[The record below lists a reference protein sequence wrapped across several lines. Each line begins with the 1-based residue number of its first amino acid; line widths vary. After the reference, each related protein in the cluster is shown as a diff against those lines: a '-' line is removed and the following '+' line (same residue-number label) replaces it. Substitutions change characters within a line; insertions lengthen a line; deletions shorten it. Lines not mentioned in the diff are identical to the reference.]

1 MDWNWTRGG
10 HLEGAR
16 AAPFDAVRGDML
28 YTSHMCYKNNTTG
41 TFDNRNTARPTSRA
55 RRPLFSALGI
65 LAAVIAV
72 ISFIPR
78 GSLAAPSPVSL
89 QGGGTFSGTLVDAVG
104 RILPDRPLT
113 LTNVQTGARH
123 QTQSDGSGRFAFAA
137 LDGGDYTLDATVPG
151 FGGSYR
157 LSLASGQ
164 QLQRDVALQ
173 VGAVH
178 ETVAIQASGDRLP
191 PRPRSAAPS
200 TLTDAGSCGQSFV
213 GGCIDPPTK
222 MIDVK
227 PRYPMSRLDASAL
240 VTLEGRIGTDGFVSA
255 LRAIGPVDAD
265 FANAAIDAVG
275 QWQFTPT
282 RLDGVPVETVIE
294 ITVRFDGQ

>member
-1 MDWNWTRGG
+1 
-10 HLEGAR
+10 
-16 AAPFDAVRGDML
+16 
-28 YTSHMCYKNNTTG
+28 MCYKNNTLAFG
-41 TFDNRNTARPTSRA
+41 FLVAVVAFVPGA
-55 RRPLFSALGI
+55 G
-65 LAAVIAV
+65 LAAA
-72 ISFIPR
+72 
-78 GSLAAPSPVSL
+78 SPDFA
-89 QGGGTFSGTLVDAVG
+89 QGGGAFSGTLVDAVG

-123 QTQSDGSGRFAFAA
+123 QTRSDGSGRFAFAA
-137 LDGGDYTLDATVPG
+137 LDSGDYTLEAAVPG
-151 FGGSYR
+151 FSGSYR

-178 ETVAIQASGDRLP
+178 ETLAIQASDDRLP
-191 PRPRSAAPS
+191 PRSRTAVPS
-200 TLTDAGSCGQSFV
+200 TLEDAGSCGQSLV

-222 MIDVK
+222 IKDVK
-227 PRYPMSRLDASAL
+227 PRYPMSRLGSSTV

-255 LRAIGPVDAD
+255 IRVLGPVDAD

-275 QWQFTPT
+275 QWQFTST

-294 ITVRFDGQ
+294 ITIRFDGQ

>member
-1 MDWNWTRGG
+1 
-10 HLEGAR
+10 
-16 AAPFDAVRGDML
+16 
-28 YTSHMCYKNNTTG
+28 MCYKNN
-41 TFDNRNTARPTSRA
+41 
-55 RRPLFSALGI
+55 I
-65 LAAVIAV
+65 LSGVLVAAVA
-72 ISFIPR
+72 FIPFIPL
-78 GSLAAPSPVSL
+78 GSLAAPPAASA

-104 RILPDRPLT
+104 RVLPDRPLT

-123 QTQSDGSGRFAFAA
+123 QTRSDGSGRFTFAA

-151 FGGSYR
+151 FAGSYR

-178 ETVAIQASGDRLP
+178 ETVAIQAGERLP
-191 PRPRSAAPS
+191 PRPRAAVPS
-200 TLTDAGSCGQSFV
+200 TLADAGSCDQSVV

-222 MIDVK
+222 IIDVK
-227 PRYPMSRLDASAL
+227 PRYPMSRLGSSAV

-255 LRAIGPVDAD
+255 LRVVGAVDAD
-265 FANAAIDAVG
+265 FANAAVDAVG

-294 ITVRFDGQ
+294 ITVRFDG

>member
-1 MDWNWTRGG
+1 
-10 HLEGAR
+10 
-16 AAPFDAVRGDML
+16 
-28 YTSHMCYKNNTTG
+28 MCYKNNTNNHATG
-41 TFDNRNTARPTSRA
+41 HTRPRA
-55 RRPLFSALGI
+55 LCRVFLEWVVFIVSIVSIVSIVTGG
-65 LAAVIAV
+65 LA
-72 ISFIPR
+72 
-78 GSLAAPSPVSL
+78 SPVPVFA

-104 RILPDRPLT
+104 RILPDSPLT
-113 LTNVQTGARH
+113 LTNVQTGARQ
-123 QTQSDGSGRFAFAA
+123 QTRSDGSGRFAFAA
-137 LDGGDYTLDATVPG
+137 LDSGDYTLDAAVPG

-157 LSLASGQ
+157 MSLASGQ

-178 ETVAIQASGDRLP
+178 ETLAIQASSDRLP
-191 PRPRSAAPS
+191 PRPRSPLPS
-200 TLTDAGSCGQSFV
+200 TLADTGPCGQALV

-222 MIDVK
+222 IYDAK
-227 PRYPMSRLDASAL
+227 PRYPLSRLGSSA
-240 VTLEGRIGTDGFVSA
+240 VVSLEGRIGTDGFVSA
-255 LRAIGPVDAD
+255 LRIVGSVDAD